1 MTNPFLYHYG
11 LGVRINFFCHLKLIL
26 HIKLWQHFVLFINLH
41 CGALYIFIP
50 STIMPVPEKAMC
62 IVSMCR
68 LFFLF
73 FFLVNCMC
81 RLQPWS
87 FNKWTWLNKWSV
99 TGSWRKSML
108 LWHFHFYVVT
118 ISILKMLL
126 VILMLGVETLQS
138 ARLLSTWTPK
148 KGKNHIEKNMII

>member
-11 LGVRINFFCHLKLIL
+11 LGVRITFFCHLKLIL
-26 HIKLWQHFVLFINLH
+26 HIKLWQYFVLFINLH
-41 CGALYIFIP
+41 CGALYKNAG
-50 STIMPVPEKAMC
+50 SWESYVHCKHVQT
-62 IVSMCR
+62 
-68 LFFLF
+68 FFYL

-126 VILMLGVETLQS
+126 VILMLGVETLQYLHDCF
-138 ARLLSTWTPK
+138 LLGPPK
-148 KGKNHIEKNMII
+148 KGKNHLEKNMII